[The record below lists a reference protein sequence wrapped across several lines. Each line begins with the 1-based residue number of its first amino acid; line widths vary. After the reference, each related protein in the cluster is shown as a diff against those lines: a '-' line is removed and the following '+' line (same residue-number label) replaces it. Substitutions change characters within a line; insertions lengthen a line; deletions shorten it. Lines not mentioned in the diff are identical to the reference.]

1 MDFLDR
7 RWLQVGEGFP
17 RLQVATSRTWIPWI
31 VSGYEWV
38 MILWIVSGLLCG
50 IVGLPINAFSK
61 TQKQKKPLMACC
73 S

>member
-17 RLQVATSRTWIPWI
+17 RLQVATSGLW
-31 VSGYEWV
+31 
-38 MILWIVSGLLCG
+38 ILWIVSGLLCG

>member
-38 MILWIVSGLLCG
+38 MD
-50 IVGLPINAFSK
+50 
-61 TQKQKKPLMACC
+61 PLDCKWLVVRN
-73 S
+73 SWFTYKRV